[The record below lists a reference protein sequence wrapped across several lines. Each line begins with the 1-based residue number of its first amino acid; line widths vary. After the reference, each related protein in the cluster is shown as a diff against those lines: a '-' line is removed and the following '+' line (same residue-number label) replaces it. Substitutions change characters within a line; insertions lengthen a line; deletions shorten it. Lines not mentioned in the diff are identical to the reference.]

1 MSSDSFRSAA
11 RGTATRPIA
20 SVTDLTREL
29 LGLAAETGAAFAS
42 GALGVAQRSTGI
54 RVPRPRRACE
64 CGCECEDEPE
74 ERGCRCDV
82 RVSAYPGERVR
93 IPVRVRNSMD
103 RAVSVVPSAS
113 PWHGPGDPAERL
125 TVEPKA
131 LQLAPGQSGVVM
143 ASGNVTEGF
152 RTGSSYEAD
161 ILLQT
166 GERVD
171 RVCVRLEVVAEDRAA
186 CEVDL
191 RAPQRKH
198 RCHTWSDHFHCE
210 RPQRPTLRVRGE
222 A

>member
-1 MSSDSFRSAA
+1 MHSAMLEDSQTDDSESETLLLFGRVLDGHGGGRALGQFAYYVAVTLTLAANLDGADNFGTRYLVSDAC
-11 RGTATRPIA
+11 
-20 SVTDLTREL
+20 EL
-29 LGLAAETGAAFAS
+29 LDKYTLVDDVTIARRWETEDLIAIAGPLESRNRWPAA
-42 GALGVAQRSTGI
+42 
-54 RVPRPRRACE
+54 P
-64 CGCECEDEPE
+64 
-74 ERGCRCDV
+74 
-82 RVSAYPGERVR
+82 
-93 IPVRVRNSMD
+93 
-103 RAVSVVPSAS
+103 
-113 PWHGPGDPAERL
+113 
-125 TVEPKA
+125 
-131 LQLAPGQSGVVM
+131 GVVM
-143 ASGNVTEGF
+143 ASGSVTEGF